1 MATAPRNFLY
11 LALLGVVLLT
21 IAIVVRSGMLAR
33 KDNPRDRPINSA
45 MREAMEESG
54 RPQLSTQ
61 DAMLVAQNA
70 ITIRTRTSQ
79 TKTKIQIITNV
90 QSATIATM
98 TITRK
103 ADLAVIVTAIVVVIA
118 TVIAIAIVTVR

>member
-1 MATAPRNFLY
+1 MPKPPRSFLY
-11 LALLGVVLLT
+11 LALLGAILLT

-61 DAMLVAQNA
+61 DAMLIAERFSTA
-70 ITIRTRTSQ
+70 RTTDSGLLYIEKQRG
-79 TKTKIQIITNV
+79 TKAAV
-90 QSATIATM
+90 QLKTEIM
-98 TITRK
+98 RQWQE
-103 ADLAVIVTAIVVVIA
+103 
-118 TVIAIAIVTVR
+118 